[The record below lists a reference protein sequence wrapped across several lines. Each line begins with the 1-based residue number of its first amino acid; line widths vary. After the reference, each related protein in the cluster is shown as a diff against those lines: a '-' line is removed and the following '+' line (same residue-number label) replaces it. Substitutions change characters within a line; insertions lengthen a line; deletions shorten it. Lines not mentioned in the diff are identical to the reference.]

1 MDYAKFKKYFRIKE
15 NLMLILIGIMVE
27 YSSMAFLLYTG
38 IDFKIS
44 LVITGSAT
52 ILVASTI
59 LITIFVKSKENDN
72 N

>member
-27 YSSMAFLLYTG
+27 YSSMAFLLYAG